1 MYKLVRKSQPHN
13 NIIKYKNEM
22 FSLTMSM
29 FSMYISQLFN
39 KNICSKMVNK
49 EVFTNNDY
57 IDIL

>member
-1 MYKLVRKSQPHN
+1 
-13 NIIKYKNEM
+13 M